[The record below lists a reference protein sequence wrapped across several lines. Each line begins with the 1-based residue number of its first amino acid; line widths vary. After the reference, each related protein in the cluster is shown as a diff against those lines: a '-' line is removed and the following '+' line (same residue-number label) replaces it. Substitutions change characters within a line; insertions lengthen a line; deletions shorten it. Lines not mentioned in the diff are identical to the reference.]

1 MRPWLLRRLAQT
13 AATLLLA
20 LVLLFL
26 LVRLA
31 PGDPVATMLGEDRAA
46 APEEVARLRA
56 QLGLDR
62 PLPAQFA
69 GYVAGLARGDL
80 GTSIRYQ
87 RPVRELLA
95 SRLGPTLLLGGTVL
109 LVNFTVGTWLGVVQ
123 ATRRGRAADRWLSAA
138 AVTSY
143 AMPSFWLGLAL
154 AWLVGLRWRLLPVGG
169 FTDPLGEGG
178 AADVARHLVLPALT
192 LSLASIGAVMRQQR
206 SAAIEALG
214 APFIV
219 TARAKG
225 LGERAVTWRHAW
237 RSALGPMLTLLGLW
251 LPLVVTGAVFVEAVF
266 AWPGIGQLAA
276 QAAAA
281 RDYPLVLG
289 ASLLAAAAVLVGSLV
304 ADVGQALL
312 DPRVRA

>member
-31 PGDPVATMLGEDRAA
+31 PGDPVAALLGEDRAA
-46 APEEVARLRA
+46 TPEEVARLRA

-69 GYVAGLARGDL
+69 TYVAGLARGDL

-95 SRLGPTLLLGGTVL
+95 SRLGPTMLLGGTVL
-109 LVNFTVGTWLGVVQ
+109 LLNFTVGTWLGVVQ
-123 ATRRGRAADRWLSAA
+123 ATRRGSALDRWLRAA

-143 AMPSFWLGLAL
+143 ATPSFWLGLAL
-154 AWLVGLRWRLLPVGG
+154 VWLVGLRWRLLPVGG
-169 FTDPLGEGG
+169 FADPLGDGG
-178 AADVARHLVLPALT
+178 AADVARHLALPALT

-206 SAAIEALG
+206 SAAIEALA
-214 APFIV
+214 APFVV

-225 LGERAVTWRHAW
+225 LAERAVVWRHAW

-276 QAAAA
+276 QAASA

-289 ASLLAAAAVLVGSLV
+289 ASLLAATSVLVGSLV